1 MTRHERNLVKRSEKF
16 NRCDEFRHDQ
26 SRQRQFELSFESR
39 DLEESKAAIEGEN
52 AANEVLA
59 SVGRRD
65 ISLRSPADI
74 AMLRLD
80 LEYWEEALRRH
91 KDKRLFHVF
100 RAMMYGLK
108 YEEFGVPET
117 TFRRLTKKVE
127 NILAAE
133 R

>member
-80 LEYWEEALRRH
+80 LEYWERH
-91 KDKRLFHVF
+91 LASISTDLLLTF
-100 RAMMYGLK
+100 RAVLYGATHEDL
-108 YEEFGVPET
+108 GWDRV
-117 TFRRLTKKVE
+117 TFWRRLNKVK
-127 NILAAE
+127 NILQQE